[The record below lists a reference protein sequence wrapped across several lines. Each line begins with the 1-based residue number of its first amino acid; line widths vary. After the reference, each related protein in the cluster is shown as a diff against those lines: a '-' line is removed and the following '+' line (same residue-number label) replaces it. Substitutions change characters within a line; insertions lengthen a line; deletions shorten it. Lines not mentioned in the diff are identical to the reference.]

1 MENIKL
7 ETGASGIDEFW
18 FSGQRGERVFSM
30 EIFKNRCQNRMDKWG
45 AVEGATHI
53 REEAMYCS
61 VEKMC

>member
-1 MENIKL
+1 
-7 ETGASGIDEFW
+7 
-18 FSGQRGERVFSM
+18 M

-61 VEKMC
+61 VEKMCNKPILDDLKDRNLKDYV

>member
-1 MENIKL
+1 
-7 ETGASGIDEFW
+7 
-18 FSGQRGERVFSM
+18 M

>member
-1 MENIKL
+1 
-7 ETGASGIDEFW
+7 
-18 FSGQRGERVFSM
+18 M

-61 VEKMC
+61 VEKMLISQFWMISKIET